1 MTATR
6 LQDLE
11 TVEENGV
18 DVQDRGQGRRAHWTG
33 ERAVRRACAGIAGA
47 CAVFAAVAIGI
58 ATAATGTVYGYVSEA
73 GAPGAP
79 LRGLYRAGVYG
90 VAIAL
95 AFFAAAIIALVREE
109 DRRGT
114 LLRSAA
120 PGSPSRW
127 AGVSRWAVGPA
138 GVALAFAAAAPLAA
152 TSGAVSCTPGCPLP
166 PFESPSQSDIVHAL
180 ASIGG
185 FGLATGAMLLLAI
198 GEAGAVGS
206 SGPAGATA
214 EAAGATAEAVRT
226 RDPLRAASRVSAGLL
241 VPLLAITGLVM
252 LVTGRGLLAGLLERA
267 ALGVALGWLVTAAV
281 TVTIRR
287 PPDGAAAG
295 RLSTAIRRRT

>member
-1 MTATR
+1 
-6 LQDLE
+6 
-11 TVEENGV
+11 
-18 DVQDRGQGRRAHWTG
+18 
-33 ERAVRRACAGIAGA
+33 
-47 CAVFAAVAIGI
+47 VFAAVAIGI

-214 EAAGATAEAVRT
+214 EAAGATAEAAGATAEAAGATAEAVRT

>member
-1 MTATR
+1 M
-6 LQDLE
+6 
-11 TVEENGV
+11 
-18 DVQDRGQGRRAHWTG
+18 
-33 ERAVRRACAGIAGA
+33 
-47 CAVFAAVAIGI
+47 FAAVAIGI

-127 AGVSRWAVGPA
+127 AGVSRWAVGPP

>member
-1 MTATR
+1 M
-6 LQDLE
+6 
-11 TVEENGV
+11 
-18 DVQDRGQGRRAHWTG
+18 
-33 ERAVRRACAGIAGA
+33 
-47 CAVFAAVAIGI
+47 FAAVAIGI

>member
-1 MTATR
+1 
-6 LQDLE
+6 
-11 TVEENGV
+11 
-18 DVQDRGQGRRAHWTG
+18 
-33 ERAVRRACAGIAGA
+33 
-47 CAVFAAVAIGI
+47 VFAAVAIGI

-79 LRGLYRAGVYG
+79 LRSLYRAGVYG

>member
-1 MTATR
+1 
-6 LQDLE
+6 
-11 TVEENGV
+11 
-18 DVQDRGQGRRAHWTG
+18 
-33 ERAVRRACAGIAGA
+33 
-47 CAVFAAVAIGI
+47 VFAAVAIGI

-79 LRGLYRAGVYG
+79 LRVLYRAGVYG

>member
-1 MTATR
+1 
-6 LQDLE
+6 
-11 TVEENGV
+11 
-18 DVQDRGQGRRAHWTG
+18 
-33 ERAVRRACAGIAGA
+33 
-47 CAVFAAVAIGI
+47 VFAAVAIGI

-226 RDPLRAASRVSAGLL
+226 RDPLRAASRV
-241 VPLLAITGLVM
+241 
-252 LVTGRGLLAGLLERA
+252 RKR
-267 ALGVALGWLVTAAV
+267 
-281 TVTIRR
+281 
-287 PPDGAAAG
+287 
-295 RLSTAIRRRT
+295 

>member
-1 MTATR
+1 
-6 LQDLE
+6 
-11 TVEENGV
+11 
-18 DVQDRGQGRRAHWTG
+18 
-33 ERAVRRACAGIAGA
+33 
-47 CAVFAAVAIGI
+47 VFAAVAIGI

>member
-1 MTATR
+1 M
-6 LQDLE
+6 
-11 TVEENGV
+11 
-18 DVQDRGQGRRAHWTG
+18 
-33 ERAVRRACAGIAGA
+33 
-47 CAVFAAVAIGI
+47 FAAVAIGI

-95 AFFAAAIIALVREE
+95 AFFAAAVIALVREE

>member
-1 MTATR
+1 
-6 LQDLE
+6 
-11 TVEENGV
+11 
-18 DVQDRGQGRRAHWTG
+18 
-33 ERAVRRACAGIAGA
+33 
-47 CAVFAAVAIGI
+47 VFAAVAIGI

-185 FGLATGAMLLLAI
+185 FGLATGAMLLRAI

>member
-1 MTATR
+1 V
-6 LQDLE
+6 L
-11 TVEENGV
+11 
-18 DVQDRGQGRRAHWTG
+18 
-33 ERAVRRACAGIAGA
+33 
-47 CAVFAAVAIGI
+47 AAAAIGI

-90 VAIAL
+90 VAFAL
-95 AFFAAAIIALVREE
+95 AFFAAAMTALVREE
-109 DRRGT
+109 DRRGSPV
-114 LLRSAA
+114 RSTA
-120 PGSPSRW
+120 PGSPNRW
-127 AGVSRWAVGPA
+127 AGVSRWAAGPTA
-138 GVALAFAAAAPLAA
+138 VALAFAVAAPLAA

-185 FGLATGAMLLLAI
+185 FGLATGAMLLLAT
-198 GEAGAVGS
+198 G
-206 SGPAGATA
+206 
-214 EAAGATAEAVRT
+214 AAGAADASRGTAGTTADAVRT

-241 VPLLAITGLVM
+241 VPLLATTGLVM
-252 LVTGRGLLAGLLERA
+252 LVTGRGLLAGVLERA
-267 ALGVALGWLVTAAV
+267 ALGVALAWLATAAV

-295 RLSTAIRRRT
+295 RRSAAIRRRT